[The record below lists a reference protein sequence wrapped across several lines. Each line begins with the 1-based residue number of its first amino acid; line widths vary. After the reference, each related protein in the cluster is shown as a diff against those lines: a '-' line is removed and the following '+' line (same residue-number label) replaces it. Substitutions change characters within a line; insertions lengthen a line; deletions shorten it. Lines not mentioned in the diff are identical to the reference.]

1 MVTENNA
8 CDKVRKEVSIMRKL
22 DKRIK
27 KVTDIKTP
35 FSEDF
40 EELSNYIGFNAYG
53 ADDANCFHDL
63 DVCFFGALKRV
74 SNESYDSLNFS
85 FTIDN
90 GKPEGAMP
98 FRYMI
103 LEKDLEP
110 KEKKE
115 KKYRPLSIDEFL
127 DRFDI
132 GEVIVVRSKSVPHYV
147 YHVLFVGYLE
157 NGKNEMNI
165 ILGQYRFSLQELFSN
180 YEYDNGDNWLCFG
193 VEE

>member
-1 MVTENNA
+1 
-8 CDKVRKEVSIMRKL
+8 MRKL
-22 DKRIK
+22 DKRIQ

-74 SNESYDSLNFS
+74 NNESYDSLNFS

-90 GKPEGAMP
+90 GKPKGAMP

-127 DRFDI
+127 NQFDI
-132 GEVIVVRSKSVPHYV
+132 GEVIVFRSKAMPNIVC
-147 YHVLFVGYLE
+147 HVLFDGYMETGKE
-157 NGKNEMNI
+157 NDISI
-165 ILGQYRFSLQELFSN
+165 ILGQHRFSLQELFSS

>member
-1 MVTENNA
+1 
-8 CDKVRKEVSIMRKL
+8 MRKL
-22 DKRIK
+22 DKRIQ

-53 ADDANCFHDL
+53 ADDVNHFHNL
-63 DVCFFGALKRV
+63 EACFFGALKHV
-74 SNESYDSLNFS
+74 SDDANYSFVIDSGRPGD
-85 FTIDN
+85 T
-90 GKPEGAMP
+90 MP

-147 YHVLFVGYLE
+147 YHVLFVGYVE
-157 NGKNEMNI
+157 NGKDNEVAI
-165 ILGQYRFSLQELFSN
+165 ILGQHRYSLNDLFTN
-180 YEYDNGDNWLCFG
+180 YEYDGGDNWFPFG

>member
-1 MVTENNA
+1 
-8 CDKVRKEVSIMRKL
+8 MRKL
-22 DKRIK
+22 DKRIQ

-110 KEKKE
+110 KNKTE
-115 KKYRPLSIDEFL
+115 KKYRPFTLEEFTDIFTVGLLIKFRRKGKVGYEKFLILNGYEHEPDE
-127 DRFDI
+127 
-132 GEVIVVRSKSVPHYV
+132 HYV
-147 YHVLFVGYLE
+147 YIGYTPYTL
-157 NGKNEMNI
+157 N
-165 ILGQYRFSLQELFSN
+165 ELFRD
-180 YEYDNGDNWLCFG
+180 YEWQEHYTEDFKPFG
-193 VEE
+193 VEVEE